1 MDSKVKS
8 IKERYEHLGDKII
21 GELDKCSSKEQVKD
35 TRDYLDKVVKADS
48 EKFMEEIQVDAKDMK
63 DDFKVSSLSKESID
77 IEHKKVDEHVE
88 STVMLEGKR
97 VSELLN
103 KLDEEYKETKDFYD
117 MVNDS
122 ENSDD
127 EGSKNNIGSKSGN
140 KSQNNIKDK
149 QSPID
154 FVVEKQPGEKPD
166 IPNSDGGE

>member
-1 MDSKVKS
+1 
-8 IKERYEHLGDKII
+8 
-21 GELDKCSSKEQVKD
+21 
-35 TRDYLDKVVKADS
+35 
-48 EKFMEEIQVDAKDMK
+48 MEEIQVDAKDMK
-63 DDFKVSSLSKESID
+63 DDFKVSYLSKESID

-154 FVVEKQPGEKPD
+154 FVVEKQPGEELD